1 MMTRRPILTACAAA
15 TSSIGIAMSIASAMD
30 RASTPADQ
38 LMFAAIGA
46 TITAAAHTLP
56 ALTRGVPGRLLWS
69 VCLAVTMYGHAG
81 YFTSAIERTGQHR
94 AESVQQDGATLA
106 LREQLQSITARPTAT
121 VAADL
126 GAAQRVAATAS
137 TAART
142 CTRPCSTL
150 EGRAKAAQ
158 ARVNALQTEIDEAHR
173 ADALRA
179 QLTARA
185 EQHDLRQREAA
196 TDPAAR
202 VLSSI
207 SGLSS
212 ETLQGAV
219 QLVSAALVELL
230 AALLWSLAIG
240 QRQAKQP
247 DPAPKARP
255 AVRPAARSSTA
266 APLWSRAAVAVGRA
280 LRSRVRDSPV
290 SA

>member
-1 MMTRRPILTACAAA
+1 MTRPILTACAAA
-15 TSSIGIAMSIASAMD
+15 TSSIGIAMSVASAMD
-30 RASTPADQ
+30 RAATPADQ

-69 VCLAVTMYGHAG
+69 ACLAVTMYGHAG
-81 YFTSAIERTGQHR
+81 YFASAIERAGQHR

-106 LREQLQSITARPTAT
+106 LRDQLQSITARPTAT
-121 VAADL
+121 VAGDL
-126 GAAQRVAATAS
+126 GAAQRAAAAAS

-173 ADALRA
+173 ADELRT

-196 TDPAAR
+196 ADPAAR
-202 VLSSI
+202 VLSAI
-207 SGLSS
+207 SGLSP
-212 ETLQGAV
+212 ETLQASV
-219 QLVSAALVELL
+219 QLISAALVELL

-240 QRQAKQP
+240 QRQA
-247 DPAPKARP
+247 DSAEPAPKTKP
-255 AVRPAARSSTA
+255 TPPAARRTP
-266 APLWSRAAVAVGRA
+266 APLWSLVKTAGRA
-280 LRSRVRDSPV
+280 LRSRVRDSP
-290 SA
+290 ARA